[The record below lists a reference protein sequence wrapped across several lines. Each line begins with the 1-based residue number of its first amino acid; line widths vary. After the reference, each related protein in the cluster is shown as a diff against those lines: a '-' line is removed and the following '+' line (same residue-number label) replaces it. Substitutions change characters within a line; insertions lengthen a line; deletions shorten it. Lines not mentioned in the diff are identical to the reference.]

1 MFSRACWSMA
11 AAMTAAAAS
20 IAFTSPAAA
29 QQGAVVIYG
38 QRPGGKLELV
48 SYRDLNLVYPSHQS
62 ALYQRVGGAVRRV
75 CSFDAGNIPIVD
87 NDYRQCS
94 GDAWGRARP
103 QITRAVAFAHRRYR

>member
-1 MFSRACWSMA
+1 MFSRACRSMA

-20 IAFTSPAAA
+20 IAFTSPAVA
-29 QQGAVVIYG
+29 QQGTVVIYG

-48 SYRDLNLVYPSHQS
+48 SYRDLNLAYPSHQS
-62 ALYQRVGGAVRRV
+62 ALYHRVGGAVRRV